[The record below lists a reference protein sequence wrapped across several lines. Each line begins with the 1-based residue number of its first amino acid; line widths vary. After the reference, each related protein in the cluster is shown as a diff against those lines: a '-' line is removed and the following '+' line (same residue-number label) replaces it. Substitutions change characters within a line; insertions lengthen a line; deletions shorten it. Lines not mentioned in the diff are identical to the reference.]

1 MKNDVRSEKMERFLS
16 ILSNWGEKNCRVF
29 PWRQTRDPYVILVAE
44 IMLQRTRAE
53 QVLPVFNSFIKKYPD
68 PRALSASSIEN
79 IKSSIIS
86 LGLEKRA
93 KGLKIMAG
101 QIVSRYSGKVPENEK
116 DLLSLYGVG
125 NYIANAV
132 LCHAYGHRVP
142 TVDANFARV
151 VKRVFSLKA
160 KDPLQKDRN
169 IWSFARRVLS
179 HAGSNFRLVNLAI
192 IDLAS
197 LICTPRDPKCPECP
211 LNMICDY
218 NQKEEKR
225 MHKNQ

>member
-1 MKNDVRSEKMERFLS
+1 
-16 ILSNWGEKNCRVF
+16 
-29 PWRQTRDPYVILVAE
+29 
-44 IMLQRTRAE
+44 MLQRTRAE
-53 QVLPVFNSFIKKYPD
+53 QVLPVFNSFIEKYPD
-68 PRALSASSIEN
+68 PRALSASSVEN

-93 KGLKIMAG
+93 EGLKIMAD
-101 QIVSRYSGKVPENEK
+101 QIVSGYGGKVPENEK

-151 VKRVFSLKA
+151 IKRVFSLKA
-160 KDPLQKDRN
+160 KDPLQKDRS

-179 HAGSNFRLVNLAI
+179 HAGGNFRLVNLTI

-218 NQKEEKR
+218 NRKEEKR
-225 MHKNQ
+225 PHKNQ